1 TPQPPRRFSSTSFHR
16 RPRRSSKPK
25 GSSRTSEPARTLLNR
40 RLSLQDGLA
49 TARHEVPI
57 CAETFRGCKVSVDD
71 EERQGKYGS
80 PPIGSEEGNLPRR
93 HPGRR
98 RSQR

>member
-1 TPQPPRRFSSTSFHR
+1 MPATPQPPRRFSSTSFHR
-16 RPRRSSKPK
+16 RHRRSSKPK

-40 RLSLQDGLA
+40 RLALQDGLA

-71 EERQGKYGS
+71 EERQGKYGHANQVRRTF
-80 PPIGSEEGNLPRR
+80 IRNPRN
-93 HPGRR
+93 
-98 RSQR
+98 SDEAS